1 MSTHACLFQMLEV
14 VDIIA
19 NIESFD
25 MESCHYCHV
34 YSYLPL
40 LLFQVL
46 EMGVGGGD
54 GAAAVGEEAAAQGA
68 EADPS
73 SSGQPHTLVVEQVRI
88 LDMEGSLKAVYPAR
102 TDLQNDAFDV
112 TRDYQ

>member
-1 MSTHACLFQMLEV
+1 
-14 VDIIA
+14 
-19 NIESFD
+19 
-25 MESCHYCHV
+25 
-34 YSYLPL
+34 
-40 LLFQVL
+40 
-46 EMGVGGGD
+46 MGVGGSD
-54 GAAAVGEEAAAQGA
+54 GAAAVGEEAASA
-68 EADPS
+68 EADEP